1 MATDPREGLPAYPIL
16 FTDRRA
22 NINALELR
30 DIKLGMRVLF
40 VNTLTKRRIAEG
52 FVVKMVHGSMTLRN
66 RFGKRVVVVHG
77 DFLRTNN
84 LEEIFNGPIDAFITS
99 TPLSR
104 HRYREYQE
112 DA

>member
-22 NINALELR
+22 NINALEVC
-30 DIKLGMRVLF
+30 DITLGMRVLF

-52 FVVKMVHGSMTLRN
+52 FVKKIIPGSMTLRS
-66 RFGKRVVVVHG
+66 RFGKQVIVVHG

-84 LEEIFNGPIDAFITS
+84 LEEIFNGPIKAFVKS

-104 HRYREYQE
+104 YRFREFQDDE
-112 DA
+112 

>member
-22 NINALELR
+22 NINALELS

-77 DFLRTNN
+77 DF
-84 LEEIFNGPIDAFITS
+84 NGPIDAFIKS